1 VSGPRQSRGA
11 LFDCALIG
19 VSGIR
24 GRLDPDQSASGLRRR
39 LWSRKGPAIARV
51 DSLRLDMK
59 SLDIAA
65 IPFVVWIVSPLRK
78 LRNNE
83 ERI

>member
-1 VSGPRQSRGA
+1 
-11 LFDCALIG
+11 
-19 VSGIR
+19 
-24 GRLDPDQSASGLRRR
+24 
-39 LWSRKGPAIARV
+39 
-51 DSLRLDMK
+51 MK